1 MAFEAFQSWY
11 SLVTEVCLAFDTVLN
26 PIDDATVKKR
36 KLYTR
41 PCGRLHRTWEKVVCM
56 VNTIGG
62 PFSGALLR
70 RRYVALR
77 ALERLRVEEV

>member
-1 MAFEAFQSWY
+1 MAFDPIQSWY
-11 SLVTEVCLAFDTVLN
+11 QLVTEVCVAFDTDLN
-26 PIDDATVKKR
+26 AIVDATVNKR

-41 PCGRLHRTWEKVVCM
+41 PCGRLQRTWEKVECM

-62 PFSGALLR
+62 PFSRALLR